1 MSFKGIQRGTCVPL
15 HIRVPVH
22 DLIFALESL
31 FAAEGRSCP
40 FFFRYNDNSYT
51 DSCLCLIARDQQ
63 HSAQNKHP
71 NSANITN
78 SSRVSTAQTGFT
90 AQPCI
95 HAERKLVASSFTVGD
110 DIKGYLYTSQ
120 WKGDPGRYGLPK
132 VGAGMWRWPSHLRRS
147 LRHQPGLC
155 LGTHRHACCSL
166 QPARSAVSAVEA
178 AGCTCLRSKESGGR
192 QHIATGHSRVLGQ
205 VCWCSV
211 WCTMLVAEV
220 VLSGSHTIK

>member
-1 MSFKGIQRGTCVPL
+1 MHVMLTQLVHVVLCQPRLLEYYMHLHCALGLSQGAPVVAELCPASVRRIRCYARALQCEISQCKHPDQHSGLLIIQTELVTSPCVPL

-71 NSANITN
+71 NSANIAN

-95 HAERKLVASSFTVGD
+95 HAERKLIASSFTVGD
-110 DIKGYLYTSQ
+110 ERKTHEIHELLG
-120 WKGDPGRYGLPK
+120 PAVPLP
-132 VGAGMWRWPSHLRRS
+132 
-147 LRHQPGLC
+147 
-155 LGTHRHACCSL
+155 
-166 QPARSAVSAVEA
+166 E
-178 AGCTCLRSKESGGR
+178 
-192 QHIATGHSRVLGQ
+192 
-205 VCWCSV
+205 VCD
-211 WCTMLVAEV
+211 
-220 VLSGSHTIK
+220 